1 MSSCA
6 TRRAASTSDGKRPL
20 LSRFRYT
27 LRETFD
33 SFRRNATLTA
43 AAIITAAISLLGVG
57 LTLLSQHAFDN
68 LLARWEG
75 GVEMIVFMRPQ
86 ATTDQLALV
95 QSALESQSQFIE
107 SWTYCDTDCSLAE
120 ADRVL
125 AGEPGVLELLTADT
139 ITTQFKA
146 VPTEGTDVD
155 LLRQLSSEFAE
166 FPSVFDV
173 KFAEDQISLITQLQS
188 FFGFRLLLLSGFLLV
203 AAILL
208 IWNTIRTAIFA
219 RRREIEV
226 MKLVG
231 ATDWFIRIPFM
242 LEGLLHGLIG
252 GALAS
257 VGLWAWNTQWTSG
270 VREFP
275 EGSGFASLVVT
286 DGYDKWVMLVMLLIG
301 ALAGAIGSGI
311 AASRFLDV

>member
-1 MSSCA
+1 V
-6 TRRAASTSDGKRPL
+6 
-20 LSRFRYT
+20 LSRLRYT

-75 GVEMIVFMRPQ
+75 GVEMIVFMNPT
-86 ATTDQLALV
+86 ATGDQQVLVEGALDSQGQFV
-95 QSALESQSQFIE
+95 ESY
-107 SWTYCDTDCSLAE
+107 TYCDEECSLAE
-120 ADRVL
+120 AERVL
-125 AGEPGVLELLTADT
+125 AGEPGVLELLTLDN
-139 ITTQFKA
+139 IPTQYKA
-146 VPTEGTDVD
+146 VPTEGTDVS
-155 LLRQLSSEFAE
+155 LLRQLSAEFAE
-166 FPSVFDV
+166 LPGVREV
-173 KFAEDQISLITQLQS
+173 KFAEDQICLITQLQS
-188 FFGFRLLLLSGFLLV
+188 FFGFSLLLLSGFLLF

-242 LEGLLHGLIG
+242 LEGLLHGVIG
-252 GALAS
+252 GGLAS
-257 VGLWAWNTQWTSG
+257 VGLWAWNSQWTSG

-275 EGSGFASLVVT
+275 EGSGFAALVVT
-286 DGYDKWVMLVMLLIG
+286 DGYDRQVMLIMLLIG

>member
-1 MSSCA
+1 V
-6 TRRAASTSDGKRPL
+6 

-95 QSALESQSQFIE
+95 ESALDSQSQFIE
-107 SWTYCDTDCSLAE
+107 SWTYCDSDCSLTE

-155 LLRQLSSEFAE
+155 LLRQLSSEFSE

-275 EGSGFASLVVT
+275 EGSGFAALVVT

>member
-1 MSSCA
+1 M
-6 TRRAASTSDGKRPL
+6 
-20 LSRFRYT
+20 LSRIRYT

-33 SFRRNATLTA
+33 SFRRNATLTV

-86 ATTDQLALV
+86 ATAEQLQLV
-95 QSALESQSQFIE
+95 EDNLSEQSQFIAE
-107 SWTYCDTDCSLAE
+107 FSYCDEQCSLDE

-125 AGEPGVLELLTADT
+125 AGEPGVRELLDENN

-146 VPTEGTDVD
+146 IPTEGTDVE
-155 LLRQLSSEFAE
+155 LLRQLSGAFSEL
-166 FPSVFDV
+166 PSVFEV
-173 KFAEDQISLITQLQS
+173 KFAEDQISLISQLQS
-188 FFGFRLLLLSGFLLV
+188 FFGFRLLLLSGFLLL

-252 GALAS
+252 AGVAS
-257 VGLWAWNTQWTSG
+257 LGLWVWNTQWTTG
-270 VREFP
+270 VQDFP
-275 EGSGFASLVVT
+275 PNSGFAALVVT
-286 DGYDKWVMLVMLLIG
+286 DGYEVTVMLIMFAIG

-311 AASRFLDV
+311 AASKFLDV

>member
-1 MSSCA
+1 M
-6 TRRAASTSDGKRPL
+6 
-20 LSRFRYT
+20 LSRLRYT

-33 SFRRNATLTA
+33 SFRRNATLTLA
-43 AAIITAAISLLGVG
+43 AVITAAISLLGVG
-57 LTLLSQHAFDN
+57 LTLLSQQGFDN
-68 LLARWEG
+68 LLSRWEG
-75 GVEMIVFMRPQ
+75 GVEMIIFMRPQ
-86 ATTDQLALV
+86 ATQDQLQLIADNLD
-95 QSALESQSQFIE
+95 AQSQFID
-107 SWTYCDTDCSLAE
+107 SWEYCDAACSLDE
-120 ADRVL
+120 ADRIL
-125 AGEPGVLELLTADT
+125 AGEPGVRDLLTADN

-146 VPTEGTDVD
+146 VPTEGTDVE
-155 LLRQLSSEFAE
+155 LLRQLSSAFEE
-166 FPSVFDV
+166 GPSVFEV

-188 FFGFRLLLLSGFLLV
+188 FFGFRMALLSVFLLV

-208 IWNTIRTAIFA
+208 IWNTVRTAIFA

-231 ATDWFIRIPFM
+231 ATDWFIRVPFM

-252 GALAS
+252 GTLAS
-257 VGLWAWNTQWTSG
+257 VGLWYWNDSWTSG
-270 VREFP
+270 VQAFP

-286 DGYDKWVMLVMLLIG
+286 DGYEVTVMLIMLGIG

>member
-1 MSSCA
+1 M
-6 TRRAASTSDGKRPL
+6 
-20 LSRFRYT
+20 LSRIRYT

-33 SFRRNATLTA
+33 SFRRNATLTV

-86 ATTDQLALV
+86 ATAEQLQLV
-95 QSALESQSQFIE
+95 EDNLSEQSQFIAE
-107 SWTYCDTDCSLAE
+107 FSYCDEQCSLDE

-125 AGEPGVLELLTADT
+125 AGEPGVRELLDENN

-146 VPTEGTDVD
+146 IPTEGTDVE
-155 LLRQLSSEFAE
+155 LLRQLSGAFSEL
-166 FPSVFDV
+166 PSVFEV
-173 KFAEDQISLITQLQS
+173 KFAEDQISLISQLQS
-188 FFGFRLLLLSGFLLV
+188 FFGFRLLLLSGFLLL

-242 LEGLLHGLIG
+242 LEGPLHGLIG
-252 GALAS
+252 AGVAS
-257 VGLWAWNTQWTSG
+257 LGLWVWNTQWTTG
-270 VREFP
+270 VQDFP
-275 EGSGFASLVVT
+275 PNSGFAALVVT
-286 DGYDKWVMLVMLLIG
+286 DGYEVTVMLIMFAIG

-311 AASRFLDV
+311 AASKFLDV

>member
-1 MSSCA
+1 M
-6 TRRAASTSDGKRPL
+6 
-20 LSRFRYT
+20 LSRIRYT

-33 SFRRNATLTA
+33 SFRRNATLTV

-86 ATTDQLALV
+86 ATAEQLQLV
-95 QSALESQSQFIE
+95 EDNLSEQSQFIAE
-107 SWTYCDTDCSLAE
+107 FSYCDEQCSLDE

-125 AGEPGVLELLTADT
+125 AGEPGVRELLDENN

-146 VPTEGTDVD
+146 IPTEGTDVE
-155 LLRQLSSEFAE
+155 LLRQLSGAFSEL
-166 FPSVFDV
+166 PSVFEV
-173 KFAEDQISLITQLQS
+173 KFAEDQISLISQLQS
-188 FFGFRLLLLSGFLLV
+188 FFGFRLLLLSGFLLL

-208 IWNTIRTAIFA
+208 IWYTIRTAIFA

-252 GALAS
+252 AGVAS
-257 VGLWAWNTQWTSG
+257 LGLWVWNTQWTTG
-270 VREFP
+270 VQDFP
-275 EGSGFASLVVT
+275 PNSGFAALVVT
-286 DGYDKWVMLVMLLIG
+286 DGYEVTVMLIMFAIG

-311 AASRFLDV
+311 AASKFLDV

>member
-1 MSSCA
+1 V
-6 TRRAASTSDGKRPL
+6 
-20 LSRFRYT
+20 LSRLRYT
-27 LRETFD
+27 LRETID

-86 ATTDQLALV
+86 ATDDQLALV
-95 QSALESQSQFIE
+95 ESALDSQSQFIE
-107 SWTYCDTDCSLAE
+107 SWTYCDVQCSLE
-120 ADRVL
+120 DADRVL
-125 AGEPGVLELLTADT
+125 AGEPGVRELLTEDT
-139 ITTQFKA
+139 FTTQFKA
-146 VPTEGTDVD
+146 VPTEGTDVA
-155 LLRQLSSEFAE
+155 LLRQLSSEFAQ
-166 FPSVFDV
+166 FPSVREV
-173 KFAEDQISLITQLQS
+173 RFADDQISLITQLQS
-188 FFGFRLLLLSGFLLV
+188 FFGFRLLLLSGFLLF

-257 VGLWAWNTQWTSG
+257 IGLWAWNSQWTSG

-275 EGSGFASLVVT
+275 EGSGFASLVIT
-286 DGYDKWVMLVMLLIG
+286 DGYDKQVMLIMLLIG

>member
-1 MSSCA
+1 V
-6 TRRAASTSDGKRPL
+6 
-20 LSRFRYT
+20 LSRLRYT

-43 AAIITAAISLLGVG
+43 AAIITAAVSLLGVG

-68 LLARWEG
+68 LLSRWEG
-75 GVEMIVFMRPQ
+75 GVEMIVFMNAN
-86 ATTDQLALV
+86 ATEDQLTLVGNALD
-95 QSALESQSQFIE
+95 SQDQFIE
-107 SWTYCDTDCSLAE
+107 SWEYCDAVCSLE
-120 ADRVL
+120 LADRLL
-125 AGEPGVLELLTADT
+125 AGEPGVRELLDEST
-139 ITTQFKA
+139 ITTQFNV
-146 VPTEGTDVD
+146 VPTEGTGVD
-155 LLRQLSSEFAE
+155 LLRALATELTE
-166 FPSVFDV
+166 FPSVYDV
-173 KFAEDQISLITQLQS
+173 AFAEDQITLIEQLQS
-188 FFGFRLLLLSGFLLV
+188 FFGFRLLLLSGFLLF

-242 LEGLLHGLIG
+242 LEGLLHGIIG

-257 VGLWAWNTQWTSG
+257 VGLWVWNDQWTSG
-270 VREFP
+270 VQDFP
-275 EGSGFASLVVT
+275 EGSGFAALVVT
-286 DGYDKWVMLVMLLIG
+286 DGYDKTVMLVMLLIG
-301 ALAGAIGSGI
+301 AVAGAIGSGI

>member
-1 MSSCA
+1 M
-6 TRRAASTSDGKRPL
+6 
-20 LSRFRYT
+20 LSRLRYT
-27 LRETFD
+27 FRETFD
-33 SFRRNATLTA
+33 SFRRNATLTV

-57 LTLLSQHAFDN
+57 LTLLSQHGFDN
-68 LLARWEG
+68 LLSRWEG

-86 ATTDQLALV
+86 ANEDQLALM
-95 QSALESQSQFIE
+95 ADNLDAQSQFIE
-107 SWTYCDTDCSLAE
+107 NWTYCDASCSLEE
-120 ADRVL
+120 ADRIL
-125 AGEPGVLELLTADT
+125 AGEPGVRDLLTEDN

-146 VPTEGTDVD
+146 VPTEGTDVE
-155 LLRQLSSEFAE
+155 LLRQLSRALSEQ
-166 FPSVFDV
+166 PSVFEV

-188 FFGFRLLLLSGFLLV
+188 FFGFRLLLLSVFLLF

-219 RRREIEV
+219 GRREIEL

-242 LEGLLHGLIG
+242 LEGLLHGIIG

-257 VGLWAWNTQWTSG
+257 IGLWVWNTQWTNG
-270 VREFP
+270 VEDFP
-275 EGSGFASLVVT
+275 EGSGFAALVVT
-286 DGYDKWVMLVMLLIG
+286 DGYELTVMAIMIGIG
-301 ALAGAIGSGI
+301 ALAGAIASGI